1 MNITKQDGPHKLDVV
16 KPKSAEVLAE
26 VLTGLK
32 HQRKMKK
39 LRFTE
44 AIPNHP
50 NLITKQGVLLS

>member
-16 KPKSAEVLAE
+16 KRKSAE

-50 NLITKQGVLLS
+50 SLITKQGVLLS